1 MADAADRGWVC
12 KGESVLS
19 PRTVFFAKTEQA
31 RSPALSRLHAS
42 RHDSAGPGLSQQ
54 RIAATAP
61 PPSIHAGRARQ
72 VAVAGAAGRVSA
84 ETVLS
89 YPPGIPSLLPG
100 QRVTPHAVAR
110 LGAAGRETL
119 RVVAHCE
126 APPDSCGV
134 AGEP

>member
-61 PPSIHAGRARQ
+61 PPPFTRAAQGRW
-72 VAVAGAAGRVSA
+72 
-84 ETVLS
+84 
-89 YPPGIPSLLPG
+89 PS
-100 QRVTPHAVAR
+100 RA
-110 LGAAGRETL
+110 L
-119 RVVAHCE
+119 RVV
-126 APPDSCGV
+126 
-134 AGEP
+134 